1 MASHNSGSSTAKNG
15 FKNEHDIVKMFN
27 NWNTEQISQQW
38 LISMGYEI
46 KKIKSVEAKRI
57 TGNYKADIQI
67 QVCIKLINSC
77 IDIQNIQVKLVT
89 GARGF
94 NQIDKRWVD
103 KYSDLWNMPEN
114 IKRILK
120 LYTGEIKS
128 KKKNK
133 RDERRLFM
141 DEFLQD
147 EQDNLLC
154 WLSKKKILIVSDILK
169 GRGKFTA
176 EWMLV
181 TFKNKGNPDWII
193 KEMNFC
199 MNYFGNGN
207 IEITKNGNVR
217 IGKITMQRKGG
228 DNGEKTAN
236 MLQFKIDPSELFQA

>member
-15 FKNEHDIVKMFN
+15 FKNEHDIVRMFN
-27 NWNTEQISQQW
+27 NWKNRKISQDW
-38 LISMGYEI
+38 LKSMGYEI
-46 KKIKSVEAKRI
+46 EKIESVEAKRI
-57 TGNYKADIQI
+57 TGNYKADIQ
-67 QVCIKLINSC
+67 VCIKLINSC
-77 IDIQNIQVKLVT
+77 IDVQNIQVKLVT

-114 IKRILK
+114 IKRIIK
-120 LYTGEIKS
+120 LYTGEIES
-128 KKKNK
+128 QKKKKGNK
-133 RDERRLFM
+133 RRLFM

-154 WLSKKKILIVSDILK
+154 WLSQKKILIVSDILK

-181 TFKNKGNPDWII
+181 TFKNKGNPASII
-193 KEMNFC
+193 KDMNFC

-228 DNGEKTAN
+228 DNGKKTAN
-236 MLQFKIDPSELFQA
+236 MLQFKIDPSELIQA